1 MYFKWRYKNIEE
13 KEPQKYRGLK
23 YSKQNTKN
31 ENKNIHVTQTR
42 NKDNQHRESKE
53 DKPMPSCAAI
63 LKNEKKNTEHMKTKM
78 KNQRDDE
85 K

>member
-1 MYFKWRYKNIEE
+1 MKYKNTEE
-13 KEPQKYRGLK
+13 KEPQKYRELK

-42 NKDNQHRESKE
+42 NKDNQHKE
-53 DKPMPSCAAI
+53 DKLMPSCAAI

-78 KNQRDDE
+78 KNQRDD
-85 K
+85 